1 MRHSVHRRAACLL
14 IFAASFALTGC
25 SPISPTAAPTA
36 AGGAPTSKPVAKWPA
51 PGNPMDLAAAAGL
64 VPETVEHLA
73 FHVHAHLDVFVDG
86 VPVVVPSGIGINVS
100 DPNVK
105 QGPLPDGGTGYG
117 GITGCAQPCI
127 SPLHTHDD
135 SGVLHTESDS
145 PNQNTLGQFFTE
157 WGVKLS
163 ATCVGEYC
171 SPQTP
176 IAIYVSGA
184 AFTGDPTT
192 IQLSDHL
199 EIAIVIGIPPA
210 TIPFS
215 ADFSQA

>member
-1 MRHSVHRRAACLL
+1 MRGSAQRRLTACLTALVVLAAGCSAITPTPGATRAAG
-14 IFAASFALTGC
+14 TPGPT
-25 SPISPTAAPTA
+25 PI
-36 AGGAPTSKPVAKWPA
+36 AKWPA
-51 PGNPMDLAAAAGL
+51 TPDPMDRAAAAGL
-64 VPETVEHLA
+64 VPETVERLA
-73 FHVHAHLDVFVDG
+73 FHVHAHLDVFIDG
-86 VPVVVPSGIGINVS
+86 VPVVVPSGIGINIT

-105 QGPLPDGGTGYG
+105 QAPLPDGAIGYG

-135 SGVLHTESDS
+135 SGILHTESEM

-157 WGVKLS
+157 WGVTLS
-163 ATCVGEYC
+163 RTCVGEYC

-184 AFTGDPTT
+184 AFIGDPTT

-199 EIAIVIGIPPA
+199 EIAIVIGKPPA